1 MAFQRVPNTIQ
12 VSVRATLFGQQVEN
26 TLYVKPISAPP
37 NAASVKQAAEAA
49 GTWFRT
55 KLLDNLGS
63 DVVYRETFARSLDTA
78 AGAEYT
84 DTTGAGTTGG
94 AGVGCLSGNISFAV
108 KFLTGLAGRSF
119 RGRNFLFGLPT
130 TAVSGNTLF
139 APFAASYVGAFTDF
153 LDDMLAAE
161 FTWVVVSRV
170 ADGIERVEA
179 VATAVIT
186 AALTNLIV
194 DSQRR
199 RLTGSGA

>member
-1 MAFQRVPNTIQ
+1 MTFQRVPNTIQ
-12 VSVRATLFGQQVEN
+12 VSMRATLFGQQVEN
-26 TLYVKPISAPP
+26 TLYVRPVSGAPSA
-37 NAASVKQAAEAA
+37 ALVKQAAEMA

-78 AGAEYT
+78 SGAEYT

-94 AGVGCLSGNISFAV
+94 AGVGCLSGNISLAV

-130 TAVSGNTLF
+130 SAVSGNTVF
-139 APFAASYVGAFTDF
+139 TPFATSFVGAFTDF
-153 LDDMLAAE
+153 LDDAFAE
-161 FTWVVVSRV
+161 DFVWVVVSRV
-170 ADGIERVEA
+170 ADGVERAEA
-179 VATAVIT
+179 IATDVIT
-186 AALTNLIV
+186 AALTNLVV

-199 RLTGSGA
+199 RLTGSGS